1 MKSIKEVLM
10 ERDGMSEVE
19 AEELIFEARVALEVY
34 LEDGD
39 LELAENICEEFFN
52 LEPDYLME
60 IM

>member
-10 ERDGMSEVE
+10 ERDGLSEVE
-19 AEELIFEARVALEVY
+19 AEELILEARDALEVY

-39 LELAENICEEFFN
+39 FFLADNICEEFFG

-60 IM
+60 LI